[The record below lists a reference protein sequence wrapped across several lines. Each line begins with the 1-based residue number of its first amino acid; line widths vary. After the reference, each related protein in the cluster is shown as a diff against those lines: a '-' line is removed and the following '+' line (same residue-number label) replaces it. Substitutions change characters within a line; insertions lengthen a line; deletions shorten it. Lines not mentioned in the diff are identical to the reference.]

1 MATTNTKKKAKIQ
14 LLAVLIAAVVVILVI
29 AGFTFA
35 QKASAKNET
44 VVTVGVV
51 GNSDD
56 LIWDAVQKKLDSENA
71 NIKISLKTFQDGI
84 YTNQALA
91 NKELDLTA
99 FQHYAFLEQEEK
111 EKGYDFT
118 VIGDSYISPLNL
130 YSKKYKSVDEFK
142 PGDKIAIPS
151 NASNTGRALKV
162 LDSAG
167 LIKLKDP
174 NAASP
179 TVDDIAENPSG
190 VQIELNDAAAIIN
203 LLPDYAGGITNTNF
217 IIDAGMKTSDA
228 IYQVPDALNNKAFKE
243 YINVIVARTADKD
256 NATYKKIVDAYHSK
270 EVAKAINDNYKG
282 EVEPAFK
289 Y

>member
-14 LLAVLIAAVVVILVI
+14 LFAVLIAAVVVILVI